1 MQFVLHVRNHR
12 IEVQRDDSLTDMF
25 NMRIIPHY
33 RVEQG
38 AFLSTRILIVYL
50 KKNEMLRTCKIGCDN
65 EIYTNSFRYPDEVV
79 LFTL

>member
-33 RVEQG
+33 LVEQR

-50 KKNEMLRTCKIGCDN
+50 KKMKCLELVRLDVIMKFIQTHLDILMKWYC
-65 EIYTNSFRYPDEVV
+65 
-79 LFTL
+79 